1 MTDEPTKENRP
12 PGLAEGTDPDT
23 PQDPG
28 IPGPKTE
35 EEQGTEW
42 EPSAPARGFPQDAED
57 EEAKQEAAEADD
69 TLAPG
74 SMPPG
79 GEDSP

>member
-1 MTDEPTKENRP
+1 MTDEPKKEGRP
-12 PGLAEGTDPDT
+12 PSLAEGTDPDT

-28 IPGPKTE
+28 IPGQKAR

-42 EPSAPARGFPQDAED
+42 EPSTPARGFPEDAAND
-57 EEAKQEAAEADD
+57 ERAKREAAEADD

-74 SMPPG
+74 SMPPDD
-79 GEDSP
+79 ER